1 MGDILFAGVSHHPG
15 FSYPDEHMADIL
27 RMHLKSDRV
36 PSSAKDPATW
46 PALMATEFGVDGAN
60 ATATATQHRAKVMG
74 AYRQVRQ
81 RIDAFK
87 PDVIVIWGD
96 DQYENFQ
103 EDLVPPFCVYAHD
116 QFVSTPHAKLR
127 GWMQGSPGNV

>member
-1 MGDILFAGVSHHPG
+1 MGEILFAGVSHHPG

-74 AYRQVRQ
+74 GLPAGAPAYRCIQAGRDCHLGRRPVREFPG
-81 RIDAFK
+81 RSGTAILRVRPRPVRVHSARKAPRLDAGK
-87 PDVIVIWGD
+87 PG
-96 DQYENFQ
+96 
-103 EDLVPPFCVYAHD
+103 
-116 QFVSTPHAKLR
+116 
-127 GWMQGSPGNV
+127 